1 MVHFTTES
9 GEAPPWD
16 VSLKG
21 EKESTFPW
29 RERERSRVG
38 DLNLNHFH
46 YLREKALWFQVLRTV
61 VRKKTECG
69 VWILSIS
76 PVLQTSR
83 TRLETTLMII
93 FTRCLRSCRK
103 IIHTGSDDTNEVN
116 FLWRKPFLFKMMKT
130 FFIRGNISQKL
141 QSKWLGCLVFYFFYH
156 ENFLYSQPWGST
168 NNFRKRHNIDYS
180 SDLLTTH
187 TSVPHCSC
195 LIYSL
200 FEWKL
205 FYKPALNTN

>member
-93 FTRCLRSCRK
+93 FTRCLRSCLK

-141 QSKWLGCLVFYFFYH
+141 QSKWLGCLVFYFFTMRIFCTLNLEVQRITLGSGIILTPRVTYWL
-156 ENFLYSQPWGST
+156 LYIP
-168 NNFRKRHNIDYS
+168 HYL
-180 SDLLTTH
+180 LLT
-187 TSVPHCSC
+187 V
-195 LIYSL
+195 
-200 FEWKL
+200 
-205 FYKPALNTN
+205 